1 MKDIL
6 NKVNENISD
15 SNLILIDLKRIIKKL
30 SKIIMMVNIVNIAT
44 IIVLLLVVISK

>member
-1 MKDIL
+1 MRDIL

>member
-6 NKVNENISD
+6 NKVNENITD
-15 SNLILIDLKRIIKKL
+15 SNLILIDLKKLISKL

-44 IIVLLLVVISK
+44 IIVLIVVLLK

>member
-1 MKDIL
+1 MRDIL

-44 IIVLLLVVISK
+44 IIVLILIIIR